1 MVLAWLSDMLRPVGR
16 PRVAHEI
23 VSQLRELILNGSFA
37 VGDKIPP
44 ERELAE
50 RLGVNR
56 GSLREA
62 IKSLELIGLVRTR
75 QGDGTR
81 VTDFMRTAGIELV
94 SHLLL
99 RGGEAPDLALL
110 GEVLEFRVSFGRECA
125 RLAATRATPEQLA
138 RLREVAARNDAP
150 DVDAVTMLRNDFD
163 FYVELA
169 AAAKNRVLLLLLNTI
184 RGAVETYAPFFA
196 GFKAPAAVIRL
207 HEGELFAALE
217 AKAAKGAEHL
227 ASEYPRA
234 AASSNCALAGV
245 TSAHALRRRDR
256 SSAST
261 SRPSR
266 RGRSLRPS
274 FCGRKEAELPGR
286 RELPRSLLLPD
297 GLGLEHTL
305 RERFDARFREPRAR
319 LVFDASRE
327 RVVAILVLGA
337 IVVRHRA
344 EAGGHRHERVATDEA
359 VGADVARRAQ
369 RPVDAVELECHG
381 RDPDP
386 RPRLA
391 IVEGL

>member
-1 MVLAWLSDMLRPVGR
+1 MLRPVGR

-37 VGDKIPP
+37 VGDKLPP

-125 RLAATRATPEQLA
+125 RLAATRATPEQLE
-138 RLREVAARNDAP
+138 RLREVAGRNDAP

-196 GFKAPAAVIRL
+196 SFNAPAAEIRR
-207 HEGELFAALE
+207 HEREMIAALE
-217 AKAAKGAEHL
+217 RNDAKVAEHI
-227 ASEYPRA
+227 ASEYLGRGLEQLR
-234 AASSNCALAGV
+234 ALAG
-245 TSAHALRRRDR
+245 L
-256 SSAST
+256 
-261 SRPSR
+261 
-266 RGRSLRPS
+266 
-274 FCGRKEAELPGR
+274 
-286 RELPRSLLLPD
+286 
-297 GLGLEHTL
+297 
-305 RERFDARFREPRAR
+305 
-319 LVFDASRE
+319 
-327 RVVAILVLGA
+327 
-337 IVVRHRA
+337 
-344 EAGGHRHERVATDEA
+344 
-359 VGADVARRAQ
+359 
-369 RPVDAVELECHG
+369 
-381 RDPDP
+381 
-386 RPRLA
+386 
-391 IVEGL
+391 